1 MMDRR
6 DYASE
11 MRWWK
16 TIDRSKMTAT
26 LGIDLWPDDEDEDAL
41 AIKGDEIEV
50 KFVVCGTCD
59 GRGSHVNPS
68 IDAHGLTG
76 ADFAEDPDFAEEY
89 FSGAYDQP
97 CNECGGASTVPIPRD
112 ETIWK
117 AIQDKW
123 RDDAECRAEVEA
135 ERRMGA

>member
-1 MMDRR
+1 MDRR

-11 MRWWK
+11 MKWWK
-16 TIDRSKMTAT
+16 TLDRSKMTAT
-26 LGIDLWPDDEDEDAL
+26 LDYYDPDDDDVEILDATV
-41 AIKGDEIEV
+41 EV
-50 KFVVCGTCD
+50 RFEVCPTCD

-68 IDAHGLTG
+68 IDAHGLT
-76 ADFAEDPDFAEEY
+76 AEDFYEDPDFRDEY
-89 FSGAYDQP
+89 FGGAYDQP

-123 RDDAECRAEVEA
+123 ADDAQYRAEVEA